1 MEDPFFIVNLYEMDV
16 HKSLNSYICYAKKLT
31 IVCICNRLP
40 KGNIKISGNEK
51 VTIMVK
57 SGKKINCP
65 VTASIEL
72 IGGKWKTIILYSL
85 LSGTRRFGEIA
96 VRIPDISRKVLTE
109 QLKELE
115 SDGLILR
122 EQYKEIPP
130 RVEYSLTELGKSL
143 SPVFRE
149 LEIWGTENLLSKE

>member
-1 MEDPFFIVNLYEMDV
+1 
-16 HKSLNSYICYAKKLT
+16 
-31 IVCICNRLP
+31 
-40 KGNIKISGNEK
+40 
-51 VTIMVK
+51 MVK

-85 LSGTRRFGEIA
+85 LNGTRRFGEIA

>member
-1 MEDPFFIVNLYEMDV
+1 MI
-16 HKSLNSYICYAKKLT
+16 
-31 IVCICNRLP
+31 
-40 KGNIKISGNEK
+40 
-51 VTIMVK
+51 K

-115 SDGLILR
+115 SDGLIVR

-143 SPVFRE
+143 SSVFRE
-149 LEIWGTENLLSKE
+149 LEIWGTENLLTK

>member
-1 MEDPFFIVNLYEMDV
+1 MVNLYKMDER
-16 HKSLNSYICYAKKLT
+16 KSLNSYICYAKKLT
-31 IVCICNRLP
+31 IVCICNRLR

-51 VTIMVK
+51 VTIIVK
-57 SGKKINCP
+57 SAKKINCP

-130 RVEYSLTELGKSL
+130 RVEYSLTDLGKSL